1 MTLKTSDKAKI
12 NHSLKGHFLLAMPCL
27 EAGIFAKSIT
37 YLIEHGEEGAMGLI
51 INRPLDLAVTEIFD
65 QLEIKSSASLNSIP
79 IMASGP
85 VQMDHGFVLHRD
97 KVSNW
102 EACIEVSDEVLL
114 TTSRDIL
121 FSIAEDQGPKETLIA
136 LGYAGWSPGQ
146 LEEELAKNS
155 WLTMPADSDIIFST
169 PYDQRFSQAAA
180 QIGVD
185 MNLISAQVGHA

>member
-1 MTLKTSDKAKI
+1 MPLKTSDNAKV
-12 NHSLKGHFLLAMPCL
+12 NDSLKGHFLLAMPSL
-27 EAGIFAKSIT
+27 DAGLFAKSIT

-51 INRPLDLAVTEIFD
+51 INRPLDLAISEVFD
-65 QLEIKSSASLNSIP
+65 QLEIKSSASSNCIP
-79 IMASGP
+79 IMAGGP
-85 VQMDHGFVLHRD
+85 VQMDQGFVLHRD

-114 TTSRDIL
+114 TTSQDIL

-169 PYDQRFSQAAA
+169 PYDQRLSQAAA

-185 MNLISAQVGHA
+185 MNLISSQIGHA

>member
-1 MTLKTSDKAKI
+1 MPLKTSHNAKVKD
-12 NHSLKGHFLLAMPCL
+12 SLKGHFLLAMPSL
-27 EAGIFAKSIT
+27 DAGLFAKSIT

-51 INRPLDLAVTEIFD
+51 INRPLDLAISEVFD
-65 QLEIKSSASLNSIP
+65 QLGIKSSASLNCIP
-79 IMASGP
+79 IMVGGP
-85 VQMDHGFVLHRD
+85 VQMDQGFVLHRD

-102 EACIEVSDEVLL
+102 EACIEVSDEILL
-114 TTSRDIL
+114 TTSQDIL

-155 WLTMPADSDIIFST
+155 WLTMAADSDIIFST

-185 MNLISAQVGHA
+185 MNLISSQIGHA

>member
-1 MTLKTSDKAKI
+1 MPLKTSHNAEVKD
-12 NHSLKGHFLLAMPCL
+12 SLKGHFLLAMPSL
-27 EAGIFAKSIT
+27 DAGLFAKSIT

-51 INRPLDLAVTEIFD
+51 INRPLDLAISEVFD
-65 QLEIKSSASLNSIP
+65 QLEIKSSVSLNCIP
-79 IMASGP
+79 IMVGGP
-85 VQMDHGFVLHRD
+85 VQMDQGFVLHRD

-102 EACIEVSDEVLL
+102 EACIEVSDEILL
-114 TTSRDIL
+114 TTSQDIL

-155 WLTMPADSDIIFST
+155 WLTMPGDSDIIFST

-185 MNLISAQVGHA
+185 MNLISSQIGHA

>member
-1 MTLKTSDKAKI
+1 MTLKRSDNAKI
-12 NHSLKGHFLLAMPCL
+12 SHSLKGHFLLAMPCL
-27 EAGIFAKSIT
+27 DAGLLAKSIT

-51 INRPLDLAVTEIFD
+51 INRPLDLAITEIFD
-65 QLEIKSSASLNSIP
+65 QLEIKSSASLNCIP
-79 IMASGP
+79 IMAGGP
-85 VQMDHGFVLHRD
+85 VQMNQGFVLHRD

-185 MNLISAQVGHA
+185 MNLISSQIGHA

>member
-1 MTLKTSDKAKI
+1 MPLKTSDKKKV
-12 NHSLKGHFLLAMPCL
+12 NDSLKGHFLLAMPSL
-27 EAGIFAKSIT
+27 DAGLFAKSIT

-51 INRPLDLAVTEIFD
+51 INRPLDLAISEVFD
-65 QLEIKSSASLNSIP
+65 QLEIKSSTSLNCIP
-79 IMASGP
+79 IMAGGP
-85 VQMDHGFVLHRD
+85 VQMDQGFVLHRD

-102 EACIEVSDEVLL
+102 EACIEVSDEILL
-114 TTSRDIL
+114 TTSQDIL

-155 WLTMPADSDIIFST
+155 WLIMPADSDIIFST

-185 MNLISAQVGHA
+185 MNLISSQIGHA

>member
-1 MTLKTSDKAKI
+1 MKTSVPI
-12 NHSLKGHFLLAMPCL
+12 NSSETLFLISSSAAFILSPVILMGPNKGKFTNP
-27 EAGIFAKSIT
+27 I
-37 YLIEHGEEGAMGLI
+37 
-51 INRPLDLAVTEIFD
+51 
-65 QLEIKSSASLNSIP
+65 LEIKSSASLNCIP
-79 IMASGP
+79 IMVGGP
-85 VQMDHGFVLHRD
+85 VQMDQGFVLHRD

-102 EACIEVSDEVLL
+102 EACIEVSDEILL
-114 TTSRDIL
+114 TTSQDIL

-155 WLTMPADSDIIFST
+155 WLIMPADSDIIFST

-185 MNLISAQVGHA
+185 MNLISSQIGHA

>member
-1 MTLKTSDKAKI
+1 
-12 NHSLKGHFLLAMPCL
+12 
-27 EAGIFAKSIT
+27 
-37 YLIEHGEEGAMGLI
+37 MGLI
-51 INRPLDLAVTEIFD
+51 INRPLDLAISEVFD
-65 QLEIKSSASLNSIP
+65 QLEIKSSVSLNCIP
-79 IMASGP
+79 IMVGGP
-85 VQMDHGFVLHRD
+85 VQMDQGFVLHRD
-97 KVSNW
+97 KVSSW
-102 EACIEVSDEVLL
+102 EACIQVSDEILL
-114 TTSRDIL
+114 TTSQDIL

-185 MNLISAQVGHA
+185 MNLISSQVGHA

>member
-1 MTLKTSDKAKI
+1 MPLKTSHNAKVKD
-12 NHSLKGHFLLAMPCL
+12 SLKGHFLLAMPSL
-27 EAGIFAKSIT
+27 DAGLFAKSIT

-51 INRPLDLAVTEIFD
+51 INRPLDLAISEVFD
-65 QLEIKSSASLNSIP
+65 QLEIKSSVSLNCIP
-79 IMASGP
+79 IMVGGP
-85 VQMDHGFVLHRD
+85 VQMDQGFVLHRD

-102 EACIEVSDEVLL
+102 EACIEVSDEILL
-114 TTSRDIL
+114 TTSQDIL

-146 LEEELAKNS
+146 LEAELAKNS

-185 MNLISAQVGHA
+185 MNLISSQIGHA

>member
-1 MTLKTSDKAKI
+1 M
-12 NHSLKGHFLLAMPCL
+12 
-27 EAGIFAKSIT
+27 
-37 YLIEHGEEGAMGLI
+37 
-51 INRPLDLAVTEIFD
+51 D
-65 QLEIKSSASLNSIP
+65 Q
-79 IMASGP
+79 
-85 VQMDHGFVLHRD
+85 GFVLHRD

-185 MNLISAQVGHA
+185 MNLISSQIGHA